1 VIPGAHVKVFE
12 ERVQPA
18 RGAKQIGWP
27 IPNALSVEAHRLGE
41 ALSLPGDILQVQVDV
56 DLFSEIAVELR
67 RPGLQEA
74 GGLQRRHRLPG
85 KEKRLAHQE
94 MAFSLADKLIH

>member
-1 VIPGAHVKVFE
+1 VISGAHVKVFE

-18 RGAKQIGWP
+18 RGAKQIGWL
-27 IPNALSVEAHRLGE
+27 IPNPLPVEAHRLGE
-41 ALSLPGDILQVQVDV
+41 ALPLLGEILRVEVDV
-56 DLFSEIAVELR
+56 DLFSEIAVEPR

-85 KEKRLAHQE
+85 KEERLAHQQ